1 MFLKRLDIQGFK
13 SFAPKT
19 TLEFSSGVTAVVGPN
34 GSGKSNFTEAIRW
47 VMGEQSLKTLR
58 GKKSED
64 IIFAGSKNKA
74 RLGMAQVSMHLDNS
88 DHAMPIDYNDVI
100 ITRKLFRSG
109 ESEYFI
115 NKNRVR
121 LLDIRELLAK
131 TGFGQ
136 KTYSVI
142 GQGMIDA
149 FLKAGPKERKELF
162 EEAAGVKQ
170 FQIKRNLSVNKLTQ
184 TKTNLSR
191 VSDLLKEIE
200 PRLRSL
206 KRQANKAQRKEEI
219 EKKFD
224 EICDQYFNHSWNKL
238 KEAFKL
244 NDKQL
249 VVLAKQEK
257 ETVNLITDLQK
268 NLDSRNLQEDFAEK
282 RQRQER
288 LNELFLNKSEINEK
302 IMEVTAKISLAKA
315 SDTNLNL
322 KDRIKL
328 LENEVSELET
338 NVSEFLNEKQDL
350 EKDLSAKIKEQSDI
364 LAKIK
369 DCQDKLSTLKSGL
382 MSESLT
388 LTDIQKDLEILFKNE
403 SNLFEKI
410 NSCENL
416 DELDKLK
423 QLIFDVH
430 FEMEKLLL
438 KIQKAAKKEDISIQK
453 KLSEIQKSLS
463 ELFDERDSLTSQI
476 NSVKVS
482 IAILDTKHKSA
493 EQQLDP
499 RKKEIDNLN
508 NETKTKSKKEV
519 LANFEKLENE
529 KKGLGNKILALD
541 KEIGNIQGELEDEVK
556 KEQEIRDQFVEQEN
570 KYRTKQNS
578 LNNIKDQI
586 REIEVKNANLLASKN
601 VLLEEM
607 HENFG
612 QEKTADL
619 TKLFESKPKKIHN
632 SDELHVLIARLKR
645 EKMIIGEIDPY
656 VLKEHKEV
664 NERFEF
670 LTTQKDDLEKAIIS
684 LEKIVDELDKTI
696 SSKFDASFEKINLQF
711 QKHFEILFE
720 GGKAR
725 LEKYRPKVEII
736 DSFGNKKLELSQDSY
751 IDIKATPPGKRP
763 RDLSLLSGGERAL
776 TSIALILAIIANNP
790 APFIVLDEVDASLDE
805 ANTSRYAKIIEEVA
819 KKSQFIVVT
828 HNRETMNCAK
838 ALYGVTM
845 SSDGVSKLLSIS
857 LEGHC

>member
-1 MFLKRLDIQGFK
+1 MYLKKLDIQGFK

-19 TLEFSSGVTAVVGPN
+19 TLEFSPGVTAVVGPN

-74 RLGMAQVSMHLDNS
+74 RLGMASVSMHLDNS
-88 DHAMPIDYNDVI
+88 DHAMPIDYSDVV
-100 ITRKLFRSG
+100 ITRKLFRNG

-115 NKNRVR
+115 NKNRAR
-121 LLDIRELLAK
+121 LLDIQELLAK

-142 GQGMIDA
+142 GQGMIDT

-170 FQIKRNLSVNKLTQ
+170 FQIKRNLSVNKLLQ

-191 VSDLLKEIE
+191 VADLLKEIE

-224 EICDQYFNHSWNKL
+224 EVCDQYFNHSWNTL
-238 KEAFKL
+238 KDAFKI
-244 NDKQL
+244 NSDQL
-249 VVLAKQEK
+249 AKLAKQEK
-257 ETVNLITDLQK
+257 ETIDLIAQLQK
-268 NLDSRNLQEDFAEK
+268 KLDSRNLQEDFAKK

-288 LNELFLNKSEINEK
+288 LNELFLQKSEINEK

-322 KDRIKL
+322 TDRIKL
-328 LENEVSELET
+328 LENEVAELET
-338 NVSEFLNEKQDL
+338 NVSEFLSEKQTL
-350 EKDLSAKIKEQSDI
+350 EKDLRNKIKEQSAI
-364 LAKIK
+364 LTKIK
-369 DCQDKLSTLKSGL
+369 DCQEKLTTLKSGL
-382 MSESLT
+382 ISESLT
-388 LTDIQKDLEILFKNE
+388 LTDVQNDLEKLFKSE

-410 NSCENL
+410 NACENL
-416 DELDKLK
+416 NELDKLK
-423 QLIFDVH
+423 QMIFDVH

-476 NSVKVS
+476 NSIKVS
-482 IAILDTKHKSA
+482 IAILDTKQNSA
-493 EQQLDP
+493 KQQLDP
-499 RKKEIDNLN
+499 RKREIENLN
-508 NETKTKSKKEV
+508 KETKAKSKQET

-529 KKGLGNKILALD
+529 KKGLVNKILVLD
-541 KEIGNIQGELEDEVK
+541 KEIKNIQNELELEVK
-556 KEQEIRDQFVEQEN
+556 KEQEIRDQFISQEN
-570 KYRTKQNS
+570 EYRAKQNS
-578 LNNIKDQI
+578 LNNIKDQV
-586 REIEVKNANLLASKN
+586 REIEVSNAQLQASKN
-601 VLLEEM
+601 VLIEEM

-612 QEKTADL
+612 IEKTNEL
-619 TKLFESKPKKIHN
+619 IKIFESKPKKIN
-632 SDELHVLIARLKR
+632 NADELHVLIAKLRR
-645 EKMIIGEIDPY
+645 EKMIIGDIDPE
-656 VLKEHKEV
+656 VVKEHKEV
-664 NERFEF
+664 NDRFEF
-670 LTTQKDDLEKAIIS
+670 LTAQKDDLEKAIIS
-684 LEKIVDELDKTI
+684 LEKIIDELDKTI
-696 SSKFDASFEKINLQF
+696 SSKFDTAFEKINLQF
-711 QKHFEILFE
+711 QKHFEILFN
-720 GGKAR
+720 GGHAR
-725 LEKYRPKVEII
+725 LEKYRPKVEVT
-736 DSFGNKKLELSQDSY
+736 DETGNKKLELSQDSY
-751 IDIKATPPGKRP
+751 IDIKATPPGKKP

-776 TSIALILAIIANNP
+776 TSIALILAIISNNP

-828 HNRETMNCAK
+828 HNRETMSCAK

-845 SSDGVSKLLSIS
+845 SGDGVSKLLSIS